1 MALDQQD
8 KARFLMF
15 KGALS
20 ELPEETRAKIE
31 ETSERILAIVN
42 EDFETGQAALSLAV
56 FKALEKE

>member
-1 MALDQQD
+1 MALDPQD
-8 KARFLMF
+8 KARYLMF

-31 ETSERILAIVN
+31 ETSERILAIMY
-42 EDFETGQAALSLAV
+42 EDMETGGPAVSLAM